1 MEVGEIERP
10 VAAPGEM
17 LVEVHACGICGS
29 DLHFYAGEAPLPRV
43 CPGHEIC
50 GRVAAESPMGRP
62 GMPVV
67 VEPIFTCGCCASCV
81 RGEPNLCPALELIG
95 GRRDGGFAEV
105 VLAPATSVHPLPPD
119 LDLDAAV
126 LTEPLAVA
134 VHGVG
139 RVSPPAGSAVLVLG
153 GGTIGLLTA
162 FVLVRSGCEV
172 TLAVRYPHQGN
183 LGLRLGAARVVES
196 DRGAVVEAV
205 RGRAP
210 DVVFETVGGH
220 AEPLDVALE
229 AVRPGGS
236 IVTLGVF
243 SRPLSLHPLRFL
255 AKEATLTA
263 AMMYS
268 RKGRASD
275 FATALSLLQEH
286 RDQLVSV
293 ITHRVPLDRIDEG
306 FRIAGDK
313 RSGAVKVS
321 VDVARAIGSW

>member
-1 MEVGEIERP
+1 MEVGEIARP
-10 VAAPGEM
+10 VPASGEM
-17 LVEVHACGICGS
+17 LVDVHACGICGS
-29 DLHFYAGEAPLPRV
+29 DLHAYAGEAPLPRV

-50 GRVAAESPMGRP
+50 GRVAADSPIGQP
-62 GMPVV
+62 GTPVV
-67 VEPIFTCGCCASCV
+67 IEPIFTCGHCASCV

-95 GRRDGGFAEV
+95 GLRHGGFADV

-119 LDLDAAV
+119 LDLDAAM
-126 LTEPLAVA
+126 LAEPLAVA

-139 RVSPPAGSAVLVLG
+139 RISPPVGFDVLVIG

-162 FVLVRSGCEV
+162 FVLARSGCEV
-172 TLAVRYPHQGN
+172 TLAVRYPHQGK
-183 LGLRLGAARVVES
+183 LGLDLGAARVVGPE
-196 DRGAVVEAV
+196 REAVLEAV

-210 DVVFETVGGH
+210 DAVFETVGGH
-220 AEPLDVALE
+220 AGPLDVALE
-229 AVRPGGS
+229 AVRAGGS

-268 RKGRASD
+268 RKRGGD
-275 FATALSLLQEH
+275 FAMALTLLREH
-286 RDQLVSV
+286 RDQLASL

-306 FRIAGDK
+306 FRIARDK

-321 VDVARAIGSW
+321 VDVARDR